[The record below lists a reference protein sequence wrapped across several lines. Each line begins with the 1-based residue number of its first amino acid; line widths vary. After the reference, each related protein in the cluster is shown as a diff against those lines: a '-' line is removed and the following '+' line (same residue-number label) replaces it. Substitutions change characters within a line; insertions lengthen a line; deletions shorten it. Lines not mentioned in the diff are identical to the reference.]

1 MDEKVRVVLSGV
13 ETNNKGAEL
22 MLYAILGELERRF
35 PGAEVFM
42 PVGSVRQGLSYVRT
56 SLSLRD
62 KPFARLRL
70 FAMRHKVDKV
80 LRRLG
85 VSGRLLS
92 DTYTVGK
99 TDYFLDASGF
109 AFSDKFHNT
118 VNSAL
123 LWEELLSGYHRQGTR
138 VVFLPQAFGPF
149 EQPVSRRLMQVV
161 LKNSGLVFA
170 RDRQSLAYVHGV
182 GCSGC
187 DVRLAPDFT
196 SLVEGLAPAE
206 YSSLRGA
213 VCVIPNSQMI
223 NKGVLDYG
231 RYVDILARLIQAS
244 QAMGRC
250 VYMLNHEGGRDEALM
265 GRMKSVLPKDVRMI
279 SGLNALEVKGL
290 ISTAYLCISSR
301 FHGVASALNCGVPC
315 LATSWSHK
323 YQELFADYGQVGC
336 VLRLDD
342 DGEMVGR
349 VSKMLD
355 RDVNRDVRHE
365 LSAIVPSLQERTRKM
380 WDEVFAR

>member
-1 MDEKVRVVLSGV
+1 MDGKVRVVLSGV

-22 MLYAILGELERRF
+22 MLYAILRELERRV

-42 PVGSVRQGLSYVRT
+42 PVGSVRQGLSYVHT
-56 SLSLRD
+56 PLLLRD
-62 KPFARLRL
+62 KPFARLKL

-92 DTYTVGK
+92 DTHTIGK
-99 TDYFLDASGF
+99 ADYFFDASGF
-109 AFSDKFHNT
+109 AFSDQFHNT

-123 LWEELLSGYHRQGTR
+123 LWEELLSGYRRQGTR

-149 EQPVSRRLMQVV
+149 EQPFSQRLMRVV
-161 LKNSGLVFA
+161 LMNSDLVFA
-170 RDRQSLAYVHGV
+170 RDRQSLAYVQGV
-182 GCSGC
+182 GFGSC

-196 SLVEGLAPAE
+196 SLVEGVVPAE
-206 YSSLRGA
+206 YSHLRNA

-223 NKGVLDYG
+223 NKGVLDFE
-231 RYVDILARLIQAS
+231 RYVDILSGLIQAS
-244 QAMGRC
+244 QAKGRR

-265 GRMKSVLPKDVRMI
+265 RRMKSMLPHDVQMV

-323 YQELFADYGQVGC
+323 YQELFADYGQADC
-336 VLRLDD
+336 VLGLDD
-342 DGEMVGR
+342 DGKIAEKVAE
-349 VSKMLD
+349 MLD
-355 RDVNRDVRHE
+355 VGVNTGVRKK
-365 LSAIVPSLQERTRKM
+365 LSAVVPYIKGHVAKM
-380 WDEVFAR
+380 WDVVFAR